1 MTMQQLPTI
10 VSCTPGDKG
19 LTAAASKGQKK
30 KHIGCWQRNDQ
41 MFDKDLMLNLK
52 CDPYM
57 KKSCEEG
64 LWIQCT
70 LCQMSEGHLMVMS
83 SYIHHLII

>member
-1 MTMQQLPTI
+1 
-10 VSCTPGDKG
+10 VA
-19 LTAAASKGQKK
+19 AAASKGRKK
-30 KHIGCWQRNDQ
+30 KYIGWWQRIEQ
-41 MFDKDLMLNLK
+41 MFDKGLMLNLR
-52 CDPYM
+52 CDPDN
-57 KKSCEEG
+57 KEPCEKG